1 MCQIVDIPLLEKV
14 TFLKEVKAQWFATIF
29 LEPTEPLSVDLPVHL
44 NPEEEREDEQEHH
57 PKPEWEGFKTKK
69 DAKSHLR

>member
-1 MCQIVDIPLLEKV
+1 M
-14 TFLKEVKAQWFATIF
+14 TFLTEVKAQWKATIF
-29 LEPTEPLSVDLPVHL
+29 IFVEPMESFSVNLPVHL
-44 NPEEEREDEQEHH
+44 NPEEKREDEEEHH